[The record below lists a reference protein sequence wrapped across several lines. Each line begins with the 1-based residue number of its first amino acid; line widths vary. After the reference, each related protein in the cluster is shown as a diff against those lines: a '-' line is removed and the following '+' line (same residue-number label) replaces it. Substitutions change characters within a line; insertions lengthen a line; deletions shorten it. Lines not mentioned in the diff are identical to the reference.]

1 MYFAIQ
7 YVKGIDLNI
16 TEAAW
21 AFDLIMYYLAEIHD
35 LKSQNEV
42 FKRLKEMY
50 ESPPPYIMSDADV
63 PAEKVIA
70 VIRLSAFNSNGN
82 NPLNFLRPSSVDSA
96 WVSEKEFR
104 NVELTRLG
112 LKRKKQIS
120 RAVIG
125 QINKKWTL

>member
-1 MYFAIQ
+1 MR
-7 YVKGIDLNI
+7 GIGLNI

-21 AFDLIMYYLAEIHD
+21 AFDLFVYYHAEIHD
-35 LKSQNEV
+35 LKSQNKV
-42 FKRLKEMY
+42 SKRLGEMWK
-50 ESPPPYIMSDADV
+50 SPPLYIMSDAEV
-63 PAEKVIA
+63 PAEKLRA

-104 NVELTRLG
+104 NVELTTLDR
-112 LKRKKQIS
+112 KRKKRIS

-125 QINKKWTL
+125 QINQKWKL